1 HYLAY
6 HVEIRHELGE
16 ALGAEDD
23 GEVCI
28 VAVFLHRTHMLLVDS
43 QLFRLGGSG
52 LFEFGGL
59 FVHEAG
65 VERDLLL
72 YELQLLTVDLVLLV
86 EGALLLKHAG
96 LLVFELVN
104 AGLHLLTLGF
114 ERVALFFKRVYLR
127 LRDSQGRTRRHYCE
141 RNEHQRQKRRRS
153 AQLFLRYHG
162 CASKWGLSPRVY
174 IRV

>member
-1 HYLAY
+1 
-6 HVEIRHELGE
+6 
-16 ALGAEDD
+16 
-23 GEVCI
+23 
-28 VAVFLHRTHMLLVDS
+28 MLLVDS

-52 LFEFGGL
+52 LFEFGGFL
-59 FVHEAG
+59 VHEAG

-127 LRDSQGRTRRHYCE
+127 LRDGQRRTRRHYCE